1 MSSPVQA
8 SKSESDQKPVEGVVI
23 DARGVHYR
31 ELNERVADLVRRHQ
45 AEAAGL
51 RQAQPRVPAKGGR
64 SVSKGGADA
73 ELHVRLTGVCGQR
86 YIACGLRSTVHIDI
100 QGVPGNDLAAF
111 AEGPTVTV
119 FGNCQDATANTMSSG
134 LIVVHGSAGD
144 VLGYAMRGGQVFVR
158 DNVGYRVG
166 IHMKSYQDMV
176 PVIVVGGRSGDF
188 LGEYMAGGVILVLG
202 RPPQAGRAQARGFSP
217 LALGGT
223 CREGSSDPSG
233 RPLSPS
239 GTRSPVGEQ
248 VGTGMHG
255 GAIYVRGPVDKA
267 QLGQE
272 VDRRAMEAS
281 DQALVSKLMK
291 RYQDYFHTDDIAP
304 DPFDK
309 FRASWSEFTKLVPAS
324 HRPYGRLYAY

>member
-1 MSSPVQA
+1 MSSPVRV
-8 SKSESDQKPVEGVVI
+8 SRSEVVI

-31 ELNERVADLVRRHQ
+31 ELNERVADLLRRHQ
-45 AEAAGL
+45 AEA
-51 RQAQPRVPAKGGR
+51 GR
-64 SVSKGGADA
+64 ADA
-73 ELHVRLTGVCGQR
+73 QLRVKLTGVCGQR

-100 QGVPGNDLAAF
+100 EGVPGNDLAAF

-119 FGNCQDATANTMSSG
+119 FGNCQDATANTMNSG

-202 RPPQAGRAQARGFSP
+202 RG
-217 LALGGT
+217 AL
-223 CREGSSDPSG
+223 EGQ
-233 RPLSPS
+233 
-239 GTRSPVGEQ
+239 SPVGEQ

-255 GAIYVRGPVDKA
+255 GVIYVRGPVDPA

-272 VDRRAMEAS
+272 VERRALEAS
-281 DQALVSKLMK
+281 DRALVSGLLEQ
-291 RYQDYFHTDDIAP
+291 YEEYFHTGDLAP
-304 DPFDK
+304 DCE
-309 FRASWSEFTKLVPAS
+309 EFTKLVPAS

>member
-1 MSSPVQA
+1 MSSPVQV
-8 SKSESDQKPVEGVVI
+8 SRSEVVI

-31 ELNERVADLVRRHQ
+31 QLNERIADLVRRHQ
-45 AEAAGL
+45 AEAMSTDARRLPSPFPSPNGRGWGEGAG
-51 RQAQPRVPAKGGR
+51 AQ
-64 SVSKGGADA
+64 
-73 ELHVRLTGVCGQR
+73 LHVKLTGVCGQR

-100 QGVPGNDLAAF
+100 EGVPGNDLAAF

-202 RPPQAGRAQARGFSP
+202 RSVPASGWSRRAGEQDTVGCRDRA
-217 LALGGT
+217 LAL
-223 CREGSSDPSG
+223 SDPDSPKGLSLRVAAQDG
-233 RPLSPS
+233 RSL
-239 GTRSPVGEQ
+239 VGEQ

-255 GAIYVRGPVDKA
+255 GTIYVRGPVDKA

-272 VDRRAMEAS
+272 VERRAMEAS
-281 DQALVSKLMK
+281 DEALVSALME
-291 RYQDYFHTDDIAP
+291 RYQDYFHTEDIAP
-304 DPFDK
+304 DREK
-309 FRASWSEFTKLVPAS
+309 FTKLVPAS

>member
-8 SKSESDQKPVEGVVI
+8 SRSESGPEPVEGVVI
-23 DARGVHYR
+23 DARGLHYR

-45 AEAAGL
+45 AEAAG
-51 RQAQPRVPAKGGR
+51 
-64 SVSKGGADA
+64 ADA
-73 ELHVRLTGVCGQR
+73 GLRVKLTGVCGQR
-86 YIACGLRSTVHIDI
+86 YIACGLRSSVHIDI
-100 QGVPGNDLAAF
+100 EGVPGNDLAAF

-144 VLGYAMRGGQVFVR
+144 VLGYAMRGGEVFVR

-202 RPPQAGRAQARGFSP
+202 RPPSAGRTQARGFSP
-217 LALGGT
+217 LALSGT
-223 CREGSSDPSG
+223 CREGSSDPSAG
-233 RPLSPS
+233 PPPLSGARSPS
-239 GTRSPVGEQ
+239 AVRSSAHPLSCSSPVGEQ

-272 VDRRAMEAS
+272 VERRAMEAS
-281 DQALVSKLMK
+281 DEALVTKLME
-291 RYQDYFHTDDIAP
+291 RYQAYFHTDDIAP
-304 DPFDK
+304 DL
-309 FRASWSEFTKLVPAS
+309 SQFTKLVPAS

>member
-1 MSSPVQA
+1 MSSPVRA
-8 SKSESDQKPVEGVVI
+8 SRSEVGPEPVEGVLI
-23 DARGVHYR
+23 DARGLHYR
-31 ELNERVADLVRRHQ
+31 ELNERVADLLRRHQ
-45 AEAAGL
+45 AEA
-51 RQAQPRVPAKGGR
+51 GR
-64 SVSKGGADA
+64 ADA
-73 ELHVRLTGVCGQR
+73 QLRVKLTGVCGQR
-86 YIACGLRSTVHIDI
+86 YIACGLRSIVHIDI
-100 QGVPGNDLAAF
+100 EGVPGNDLAAF

-202 RPPQAGRAQARGFSP
+202 RDVPRSGTQQARGFSP
-217 LALGGT
+217 LGLA
-223 CREGSSDPSG
+223 
-233 RPLSPS
+233 
-239 GTRSPVGEQ
+239 SPVGEQ

-272 VDRRAMEAS
+272 VERRAMEAS
-281 DQALVSKLMK
+281 DEALVSALME
-291 RYQDYFHTDDIAP
+291 RYQDYFDTGDIP
-304 DPFDK
+304 CN
-309 FRASWSEFTKLVPAS
+309 WSEFTKLVPAS

>member
-8 SKSESDQKPVEGVVI
+8 SRSESGPEPVEGVVI
-23 DARGVHYR
+23 DARGLHYR

-45 AEAAGL
+45 AEAAG
-51 RQAQPRVPAKGGR
+51 
-64 SVSKGGADA
+64 ADA
-73 ELHVRLTGVCGQR
+73 GLRVKLTGVCGQR
-86 YIACGLRSTVHIDI
+86 YIACGLRSSVHIDI
-100 QGVPGNDLAAF
+100 EGVPGNDLAAF

-176 PVIVVGGRSGDF
+176 PVIVVGGCSGDF

-202 RPPQAGRAQARGFSP
+202 RGVPAG
-217 LALGGT
+217 
-223 CREGSSDPSG
+223 
-233 RPLSPS
+233 
-239 GTRSPVGEQ
+239 RSPVGEQ

-255 GAIYVRGPVDKA
+255 GAIYVRGPVEKP

-272 VDRRAMEAS
+272 VERRELDANDRTLITGLME
-281 DQALVSKLMK
+281 
-291 RYQDYFHTDDIAP
+291 RYQGYFHTADITY
-304 DPFDK
+304 D
-309 FRASWSEFTKLVPAS
+309 WQEFAKLVPAS